1 MAGREPNLKLNV
13 TTDTRDVNKGLKEV
27 KQGLKDL
34 DKTGTQA
41 LASLG
46 SAFGV
51 DTGKV
56 NQMTS
61 AIVGLGEK
69 MSQCGNAGV
78 AAFGNVHK
86 AIGPVGGAIAGLGIS
101 AAIAG
106 FRELQKE
113 ADVFRSTVEGANLE
127 LATAAYVDTYRQT
140 LRDMGGDI
148 GRSMA
153 EAQSSWKKFWGE
165 FRGVVSDYFTGGGF
179 LNPLG
184 AAANAGETQRFKVAA
199 ENAEKAEQYTRQIYD
214 LERKRK
220 EQAVELA
227 KLNDDIATQMN
238 IARDATASTASRE
251 EAVLKIELM
260 LSQKKA
266 MSVSLEEKLTQLYK
280 DRSALAEDSV
290 ADADAVLAQ
299 EVRSYEVSRAITQEE
314 TSLLRIKSSIGK
326 ATDAEIQRM
335 NELIR
340 KQKELQAEID
350 KVHTR
355 WADISAAGAIT
366 GASVATPGVS
376 GPAMTVLPKVDAE
389 YWKETITA
397 QLGDI
402 TIGIGVKADTEKI
415 QDITR
420 EVTGLLE
427 SGVARTGEILGNLI
441 GTLAG
446 GGDAWGDFKNA
457 ALSAFG
463 DMAIAVGKIAIAA
476 GLASEGIQAALKMG
490 NPYVAIAA
498 GAALIALG
506 SAVKSSLSS
515 AASGDYSAGGGGYSS
530 GYSGGSSGGGYET
543 RDVKVYITGT
553 LEADGDKLITV
564 INNTN
569 NRNYYTK

>member
-1 MAGREPNLKLNV
+1 M
-13 TTDTRDVNKGLKEV
+13 
-27 KQGLKDL
+27 
-34 DKTGTQA
+34 
-41 LASLG
+41 
-46 SAFGV
+46 
-51 DTGKV
+51 
-56 NQMTS
+56 
-61 AIVGLGEK
+61 
-69 MSQCGNAGV
+69 
-78 AAFGNVHK
+78 
-86 AIGPVGGAIAGLGIS
+86 
-101 AAIAG
+101 
-106 FRELQKE
+106 
-113 ADVFRSTVEGANLE
+113 
-127 LATAAYVDTYRQT
+127 
-140 LRDMGGDI
+140 
-148 GRSMA
+148 
-153 EAQSSWKKFWGE
+153 
-165 FRGVVSDYFTGGGF
+165 
-179 LNPLG
+179 
-184 AAANAGETQRFKVAA
+184 
-199 ENAEKAEQYTRQIYD
+199 
-214 LERKRK
+214 
-220 EQAVELA
+220 ELA

-299 EVRSYEVSRAITQEE
+299 ETRSYEVSRALTQEE
-314 TSLLRIKSSIGK
+314 TSLLRIKNSIGK

-366 GASVATPGVS
+366 GSSVATPGVS

-415 QDITR
+415 QDITT
-420 EVTGLLE
+420 EVNSLLQSGL
-427 SGVARTGEILGNLI
+427 ARTGEIIGDLI

-463 DMAIAVGKIAIAA
+463 DLAIAVGKIAIST
-476 GLASEGIQAALKMG
+476 GLASEGIQAALKMD
-490 NPYVAIAA
+490 NPYIAIAA
-498 GAALIALG
+498 GAALVALG
-506 SAVKSSLSS
+506 AAVKSSLS
-515 AASGDYSAGGGGYSS
+515 AVASGDYSAGGGGYSG
-530 GYSGGSSGGGYET
+530 GYSSSGSNGYET
-543 RDVKVYITGT
+543 REVNINVNGT
-553 LEADGDKLITV
+553 LQADGNQLIAV

-569 NRNYYTK
+569 KKNYYTQ